1 MAYLRKLNEDSDA
14 INKEVTE
21 MVIYAQGSLSF
32 ADVWSMSLPQ
42 RQLVAK
48 TINNYFK
55 AKAGKPATEDM

>member
-1 MAYLRKLNEDSDA
+1 
-14 INKEVTE
+14 

>member
-1 MAYLRKLNEDSDA
+1 MAYLRKLNDDSDA
-14 INKEVTE
+14 INKEITE

-32 ADVWSMSLPQ
+32 DDVWSMSLPQ

-55 AKAGKPATEDM
+55 AKAGKPVSEDM

>member
-32 ADVWSMSLPQ
+32 ADVWTMSLPQ

-55 AKAGKPATEDM
+55 AKAGKPVSEDM

>member
-1 MAYLRKLNEDSDA
+1 
-14 INKEVTE
+14 

-32 ADVWSMSLPQ
+32 DDVWSMSLPQ

-55 AKAGKPATEDM
+55 AKAGKPVSEDME